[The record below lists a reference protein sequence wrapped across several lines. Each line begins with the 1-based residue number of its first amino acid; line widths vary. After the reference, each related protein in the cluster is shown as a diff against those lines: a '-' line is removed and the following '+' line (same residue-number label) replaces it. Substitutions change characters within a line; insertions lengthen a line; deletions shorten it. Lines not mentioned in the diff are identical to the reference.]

1 VGRKRRLF
9 NLAEGV
15 YVDYRTARRIARYSE
30 AGFAPTVVYDWQT
43 TGYVVFVYGLDWCG
57 TVAAG
62 QRHGHCAGSSNGET
76 SLVRWMDFDGD
87 DSRRGD

>member
-9 NLAEGV
+9 NLAEAV

-43 TGYVVFVYGLDWCG
+43 TGYVVFVYGG
-57 TVAAG
+57 A
-62 QRHGHCAGSSNGET
+62 
-76 SLVRWMDFDGD
+76 VR
-87 DSRRGD
+87 